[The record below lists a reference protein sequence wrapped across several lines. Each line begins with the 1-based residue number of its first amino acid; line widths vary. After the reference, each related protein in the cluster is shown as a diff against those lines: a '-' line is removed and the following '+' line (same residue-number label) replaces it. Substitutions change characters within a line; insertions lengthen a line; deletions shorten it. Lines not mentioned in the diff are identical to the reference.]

1 MSQQRHDGQFAA
13 APKRCTPSRLV
24 AARGAEGQ
32 HAEPQAPPQRFDYP
46 ANASDKELLQQ
57 HPGADINIQDATNC
71 FDYPR
76 NLRDRY
82 AIMEEIGKGG
92 FAHVYRAALKEN
104 GVQYACKSMPKRQP
118 RTGQVTPH
126 HLLRIRAEVDAM
138 RQLGASLDAAALKE
152 VFEDDEHVHIIMELC
167 EGGPLL
173 KPGETP
179 AHSEQDVADIM
190 RSVLRFLAQCAAKG
204 IVYRDVKP
212 VNFLFS
218 DKSPS
223 RRVKA
228 TDFGLAVQHSA
239 DDSPLTAVTGT
250 PLFLAPEVVRK
261 QYGSQADVYSAGVMA
276 FLLLTGRLPYSP
288 NTSGSNL
295 QPQIPG
301 PQQTMEKIASEDINF
316 SGLSELVSRP
326 AQDFLR
332 RLLEKDPNRRPT
344 AAEALDHPWL
354 APREDGRDGRSA
366 GGGTV
371 QALQRFGVTGAFR
384 QVAIK
389 LVAAELVAG
398 GHGELL
404 RGAAASSD
412 MVDEIQLPPPGSNL
426 SSFSVPKADVMA
438 CIASSESYDLSPVE
452 AAQLVSHMD
461 VTNSGDIDG
470 YELISSLVDWEE
482 VAKEAPKAWEEA
494 LGKVFARLDRKG
506 DGAICMA
513 DIQEHMSAHHAPANA
528 SKHQQAVDMLRDV
541 DNDSDGRITWSEFR
555 EAMTPGG
562 AVSMMP
568 ALHHFDSRQ

>member
-1 MSQQRHDGQFAA
+1 MSQRHDGQFAA

-261 QYGSQADVYSAGVMA
+261 QYGSQCGRVLGGRHGRSCSS
-276 FLLLTGRLPYSP
+276 TGRLPYSP

-301 PQQTMEKIASEDINF
+301 PQQTMEKIASEDIK
-316 SGLSELVSRP
+316 LLRP
-326 AQDFLR
+326 VGARVQTRAETSCAVAREGPKPAANGR
-332 RLLEKDPNRRPT
+332 RGAGPSLAG
-344 AAEALDHPWL
+344 AARG
-354 APREDGRDGRSA
+354 REGMAASA

-371 QALQRFGVTGAFR
+371 QALQRFG
-384 QVAIK
+384 
-389 LVAAELVAG
+389 
-398 GHGELL
+398 
-404 RGAAASSD
+404 
-412 MVDEIQLPPPGSNL
+412 LPPPGSNL

-438 CIASSESYDLSPVE
+438 RIASSESYDLSPVE
-452 AAQLVSHMD
+452 AAQLVSHM
-461 VTNSGDIDG
+461 V
-470 YELISSLVDWEE
+470 SSTGQRRPCATL
-482 VAKEAPKAWEEA
+482 
-494 LGKVFARLDRKG
+494 
-506 DGAICMA
+506 
-513 DIQEHMSAHHAPANA
+513 Q
-528 SKHQQAVDMLRDV
+528 
-541 DNDSDGRITWSEFR
+541 
-555 EAMTPGG
+555 
-562 AVSMMP
+562 
-568 ALHHFDSRQ
+568 